1 MSAHSEHVH
10 MDRHVYR
17 GAAHAE
23 SMSLSHRLC
32 LVSEGGSNGVQ
43 AGSDESVAYI
53 GFD

>member
-10 MDRHVYR
+10 LDRHVSQ

-23 SMSLSHRLC
+23 GMRLSPSLC
-32 LVSEGGSNGVQ
+32 LVSEGGSNAVQ